1 MHCNKKNNKG
11 YLSEKQKD
19 DFIDAFNSDQE
30 NNSSEDVLNKNE
42 STNNIFGELKDDRA
56 IVKNAA

>member
-42 STNNIFGELKDDRA
+42 STNNINF
-56 IVKNAA
+56 